1 MAATQRVTSDKKDI
15 PSHYVQL
22 SSYGCNSRSRPATA
36 AYQALHHAWSARKLG
51 GWKLMSTPTD
61 QRGPI
66 FVDPAEAEQI
76 VASSGTGQE
85 IRSSAHGSDSDGNG
99 GSSESGA
106 LLEAV
111 SAFLGA
117 ITTNQAT
124 LIAAVERL
132 AFAAEKIAEQPLAR
146 MDDIAICEPSSSSNG
161 FHS

>member
-15 PSHYVQL
+15 PPHYVQL
-22 SSYGCNSRSRPATA
+22 SSYGCNSRSKPATPE
-36 AYQALHHAWSARKLG
+36 YQALHHAWSARKLS

-76 VASSGTGQE
+76 VASSGIGQQS
-85 IRSSAHGSDSDGNG
+85 RSSEDGSDSHGDG

-106 LLEAV
+106 LVEAV
-111 SAFLGA
+111 TAFLGA

-132 AFAAEKIAEQPLAR
+132 ALAAEKIAEHPLAR
-146 MDDIAICEPSSSSNG
+146 MDDIAICEPSASANG